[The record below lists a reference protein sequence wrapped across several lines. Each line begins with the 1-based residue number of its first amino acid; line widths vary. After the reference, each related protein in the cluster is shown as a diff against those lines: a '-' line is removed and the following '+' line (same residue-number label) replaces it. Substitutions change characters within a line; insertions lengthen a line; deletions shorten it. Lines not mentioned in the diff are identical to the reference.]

1 MRVILGCIVLALALS
16 SLPIVNRSAQ
26 SESQQPQDPLV
37 HAKLP
42 LQLYEQAP
50 LPPIAGRL
58 DHFTADAKRRRV
70 IFSALGNHSV
80 EVFDA
85 FAATIIHSITE
96 GLDEPQ
102 AVLFID
108 ELDKL
113 WVTNAGNG
121 KVQIYNG
128 ADYKLEKTI
137 DVGADPDNLRY
148 HAPTKTVI
156 VGYGE
161 GKVAGFATFN
171 ASTGE
176 RIGKDVMI
184 DAHPESFQIEEQ
196 GSKIFV
202 NIPTGGG
209 VVESVDRKTGA
220 INKWTLKGVRG
231 NYAMAI
237 NEPDRRVFVCT
248 RKIPMFLAFDA
259 DSGKEVARLPS
270 TGSCDDVYFDA
281 HRKRV
286 YVLGAEGFISVFQQ
300 KTPDQFELLANVPS
314 QIGARTGYLFV
325 QRDRLY
331 VGVPARGNEPAQ
343 IWTYEVQD

>member
-1 MRVILGCIVLALALS
+1 MKLFCCSILLALGILSALTFQS
-16 SLPIVNRSAQ
+16 SAQ
-26 SESQQPQDPLV
+26 SNTQQSGPLV
-37 HAKLP
+37 HARLP

-85 FAATIIHSITE
+85 FTATIIHSIKD

-121 KVQIYNG
+121 KVMIYAG

-171 ASTGE
+171 AATGE

-220 INKWTLKGVRG
+220 IDKWPLKGVRG
-231 NYAMAI
+231 NYAMAL
-237 NEPDRRVFVCT
+237 NEADHRIFVCT
-248 RKIPMFLAFDA
+248 RKIPMFLAFDTT
-259 DSGKEVARLPS
+259 SGKEIARLPS
-270 TGSCDDVYFDA
+270 TGSCDDVYYDA
-281 HRKRV
+281 RRKRV
-286 YVLGAEGFISVFQQ
+286 YVLGAEGFISVCQQ
-300 KTPDQFELLANVPS
+300 NTPDQYELLANVPS

-331 VGVPARGNEPAQ
+331 VGVPARGVEPAQ

>member
-1 MRVILGCIVLALALS
+1 MKLRCCCLLLVVAILSVPGFHS
-16 SLPIVNRSAQ
+16 SAQ
-26 SESQQPQDPLV
+26 SGTKSDPLV
-37 HAKLP
+37 HARVP
-42 LQLYEQAP
+42 LQIYEQAP
-50 LPPIAGRL
+50 LPPLSGRI

-85 FAATIIHSITE
+85 FTATIIHSIKE

-121 KVQIYNG
+121 KVMIYTG

-161 GKVAGFATFN
+161 GNVAGFATFN
-171 ASTGE
+171 AVTGD
-176 RIGKDVMI
+176 RVGKDLMI
-184 DAHPESFQIEEQ
+184 DAHPESFQIEDQ

-202 NIPTGGG
+202 NVPTGGG

-220 INKWTLKGVRG
+220 ISKWPLKGVRG

-237 NEPDRRVFVCT
+237 NEADHRIFVCT
-248 RKIPMFLAFDA
+248 RKIPMFLAFDTE
-259 DSGKEVARLPS
+259 SGREVARLPS
-270 TGSCDDVYFDA
+270 TGSCDDVYYDA
-281 HRKRV
+281 RRKRV
-286 YVLGAEGFISVFQQ
+286 YILGAEGFISVFQQ
-300 KTPDQFELLANVPS
+300 NTPDQYELLANVPS

>member
-1 MRVILGCIVLALALS
+1 MKLLCCCVLLVVAIFSALAFHS
-16 SLPIVNRSAQ
+16 SAQ
-26 SESQQPQDPLV
+26 SGTQQSGPLV
-37 HAKLP
+37 HARVP
-42 LQLYEQAP
+42 LQIYEQAP
-50 LPPIAGRL
+50 LPPLSGRI

-85 FAATIIHSITE
+85 FTATIIHSIKE

-121 KVQIYNG
+121 KVMIYTG

-161 GKVAGFATFN
+161 GNVAGFANFN
-171 ASTGE
+171 AVTGE
-176 RIGKDVMI
+176 RVGKDLMI
-184 DAHPESFQIEEQ
+184 AAHPESFQIEEQ

-220 INKWTLKGVRG
+220 ISKWPLKGVRG

-237 NEPDRRVFVCT
+237 NEADHRIFVCT
-248 RKIPMFLAFDA
+248 RKVPMFLAFDTE
-259 DSGKEVARLPS
+259 SGREVARLPS
-270 TGSCDDVYFDA
+270 TGSCDDVYYDA
-281 HRKRV
+281 RRKRV
-286 YVLGAEGFISVFQQ
+286 YILGAEGFISVFQQ
-300 KTPDQFELLANVPS
+300 NTPDQYELLANVPI
-314 QIGARTGYLFV
+314 QIAARTGYLFV
-325 QRDRLY
+325 QLDRLY
-331 VGVPARGNEPAQ
+331 SGF
-343 IWTYEVQD
+343 

>member
-1 MRVILGCIVLALALS
+1 MKLRCCCLILVVAIFSALAFHS
-16 SLPIVNRSAQ
+16 SAQ
-26 SESQQPQDPLV
+26 SGTKANALI
-37 HAKLP
+37 HARLP
-42 LQLYEQAP
+42 LQLYEQAS

-58 DHFTADAKRRRV
+58 DHFTADAKRKRV

-85 FAATIIHSITE
+85 FTATIIHSIKD

-121 KVQIYNG
+121 KVMIYTG

-161 GKVAGFATFN
+161 GNVAGFATFN
-171 ASTGE
+171 AVTGE
-176 RIGKDVMI
+176 RVGKDLMI

-202 NIPTGGG
+202 NVPTGGG

-220 INKWTLKGVRG
+220 ISKWPLKGVRG

-237 NEPDRRVFVCT
+237 NEADHRIFVCT
-248 RKIPMFLAFDA
+248 RKIPMCLAFDTQY
-259 DSGKEVARLPS
+259 GREVVRLPS

-281 HRKRV
+281 RRKRV
-286 YVLGAEGFISVFQQ
+286 YILGAEGFISVFQQ
-300 KTPDQFELLANVPS
+300 NTPDQYELLANVPS
-314 QIGARTGYLFV
+314 QIGARTGNLFV

-331 VGVPARGNEPAQ
+331 LAVPARGIEPAQ

>member
-1 MRVILGCIVLALALS
+1 MKLLCCCLLLVVGILAALTS
-16 SLPIVNRSAQ
+16 HSSAQ
-26 SESQQPQDPLV
+26 TNTQQSGPLV
-37 HAKLP
+37 HARLP

-58 DHFTADAKRRRV
+58 DHFTADVKRRRV

-85 FAATIIHSITE
+85 FTATIIHSIKE

-121 KVQIYNG
+121 KVMIYTG

-137 DVGADPDNLRY
+137 EVGADPDNLRY

-161 GKVAGFATFN
+161 GKIAGFATFN
-171 ASTGE
+171 AATGE
-176 RIGKDVMI
+176 RIGKDLMI
-184 DAHPESFQIEEQ
+184 EAHPESFQIEEQ

-202 NIPTGGG
+202 NVPQGG
-209 VVESVDRKTGA
+209 
-220 INKWTLKGVRG
+220 
-231 NYAMAI
+231 
-237 NEPDRRVFVCT
+237 
-248 RKIPMFLAFDA
+248 
-259 DSGKEVARLPS
+259 
-270 TGSCDDVYFDA
+270 
-281 HRKRV
+281 
-286 YVLGAEGFISVFQQ
+286 
-300 KTPDQFELLANVPS
+300 
-314 QIGARTGYLFV
+314 
-325 QRDRLY
+325 
-331 VGVPARGNEPAQ
+331 
-343 IWTYEVQD
+343 

>member
-1 MRVILGCIVLALALS
+1 MKLLCCCLLLVGAILSVPGFHG
-16 SLPIVNRSAQ
+16 SAQ
-26 SESQQPQDPLV
+26 SGTKSDPLV
-37 HAKLP
+37 HARVP
-42 LQLYEQAP
+42 LQIYEQAP
-50 LPPIAGRL
+50 LPPLSGRI

-85 FAATIIHSITE
+85 FTATIIHSIKE

-121 KVQIYNG
+121 KVMIYTG

-161 GKVAGFATFN
+161 GNVAGFATFN
-171 ASTGE
+171 AVTGE
-176 RIGKDVMI
+176 RVGKDLMI

-202 NIPTGGG
+202 NVPTGGG

-220 INKWTLKGVRG
+220 ISKWPLKGVRG

-237 NEPDRRVFVCT
+237 NEADHRIFVCT
-248 RKIPMFLAFDA
+248 RKIPMFLVFDTK
-259 DSGKEVARLPS
+259 SGREVARLPS
-270 TGSCDDVYFDA
+270 TGSCDDVYYDA
-281 HRKRV
+281 RRKRV
-286 YVLGAEGFISVFQQ
+286 YILGAEGFISVFQQ
-300 KTPDQFELLANVPS
+300 NTPDQYDLLANVPS

>member
-1 MRVILGCIVLALALS
+1 MKLLCCCLLLVVAVLSGLAFHS
-16 SLPIVNRSAQ
+16 SAQ
-26 SESQQPQDPLV
+26 SGPQKSDPLV
-37 HAKLP
+37 HAKVP
-42 LQLYEQAP
+42 LQIYEQAP
-50 LPPIAGRL
+50 LPPLSGRI

-85 FAATIIHSITE
+85 FTATIIHSIKE

-108 ELDKL
+108 DLDKL

-121 KVQIYNG
+121 KVMIYTG

-137 DVGADPDNLRY
+137 DVGADPDNLRN
-148 HAPTKTVI
+148 HAPTKTGI

-161 GKVAGFATFN
+161 VNTAGFATFN
-171 ASTGE
+171 ATTGE
-176 RIGKDVMI
+176 RVGKDLMI

-202 NIPTGGG
+202 NVPTGGG

-220 INKWTLKGVRG
+220 ISKWPLKGVRG

-237 NEPDRRVFVCT
+237 NEPDHRIFVCT
-248 RKIPMFLAFDA
+248 RKIPMFLAFDTE
-259 DSGKEVARLPS
+259 SGREVARLPS
-270 TGSCDDVYFDA
+270 TGSCDDVYYDA
-281 HRKRV
+281 RRKRV
-286 YVLGAEGFISVFQQ
+286 YILGAEGFISVFQQ
-300 KTPDQFELLANVPS
+300 NTPDQYELLANVPS

-331 VGVPARGNEPAQ
+331 VRVPASGNEPAQ

>member
-1 MRVILGCIVLALALS
+1 MKLLCCSLLLIVGVFSALT
-16 SLPIVNRSAQ
+16 VHNSAQ
-26 SESQQPQDPLV
+26 TSAQQPGPLV
-37 HAKLP
+37 HARLP

-58 DHFTADAKRRRV
+58 DHFTADAKRRSV

-85 FAATIIHSITE
+85 FTATIIHSIKE

-121 KVQIYNG
+121 KVMIYSG

-137 DVGADPDNLRY
+137 AVGADPDNLHY
-148 HAPTKTVI
+148 HAATKTVV

-161 GKVAGFATFN
+161 DKIAGFATFN
-171 ASTGE
+171 AATGE
-176 RIGKDVMI
+176 RVGKDLMI

-196 GSKIFV
+196 GSRIFV
-202 NIPTGGG
+202 NIPQGGR
-209 VVESVDRKTGA
+209 VVESVDRRTGA
-220 INKWTLKGVRG
+220 ISKWPLKGVRG
-231 NYAMAI
+231 NYAMAL
-237 NEPDRRVFVCT
+237 NEADHRVFICT
-248 RKIPMFLAFDA
+248 RKIPMFLAFDSE
-259 DSGKEVARLPS
+259 SGREVARLPS
-270 TGSCDDVYFDA
+270 TGSCDDLYFDA
-281 HRKRV
+281 RRKRV
-286 YVLGAEGFISVFQQ
+286 YVLGGEGFISVFQQ
-300 KTPDQFELLANVPS
+300 KTPDQYELLANVPS

-331 VGVPARGNEPAQ
+331 MGVPARGNEPAQ

>member
-1 MRVILGCIVLALALS
+1 MKLRCCCLLLVVAILSVPGFHS
-16 SLPIVNRSAQ
+16 SAQ
-26 SESQQPQDPLV
+26 SGTKSDPLV
-37 HAKLP
+37 HARVP
-42 LQLYEQAP
+42 LQIYEQAP
-50 LPPIAGRL
+50 LPPLSGRI

-85 FAATIIHSITE
+85 FTATIIHSIKE

-121 KVQIYNG
+121 KVMIYTG

-161 GKVAGFATFN
+161 GNVAGFATFN
-171 ASTGE
+171 AVTGE
-176 RIGKDVMI
+176 RVGKDLMI

-202 NIPTGGG
+202 NVPTGGG

-220 INKWTLKGVRG
+220 ISKWPLKGVRG

-237 NEPDRRVFVCT
+237 NEPDHRIFVCT
-248 RKIPMFLAFDA
+248 RKIPMFLAFDTE
-259 DSGKEVARLPS
+259 SGREVARLPS
-270 TGSCDDVYFDA
+270 TGSCDDVYYDA
-281 HRKRV
+281 RRKRV
-286 YVLGAEGFISVFQQ
+286 YILGAEGFISVFQQ
-300 KTPDQFELLANVPS
+300 NTPDQYELLANVPS

-331 VGVPARGNEPAQ
+331 VGVPARGVEPAQ

>member
-1 MRVILGCIVLALALS
+1 MKLRCCCLLLVVAILSVPGFHS
-16 SLPIVNRSAQ
+16 SAQ
-26 SESQQPQDPLV
+26 SGTKSDPLV
-37 HAKLP
+37 HARVP
-42 LQLYEQAP
+42 LQIYEQAP
-50 LPPIAGRL
+50 LPPLSGRI

-85 FAATIIHSITE
+85 FTATIIHSIKE

-121 KVQIYNG
+121 KVMIYTG

-161 GKVAGFATFN
+161 GNVAGFATFN
-171 ASTGE
+171 AVTGE
-176 RIGKDVMI
+176 RVGKDLMI

-202 NIPTGGG
+202 NVPTGGG

-220 INKWTLKGVRG
+220 ISKWPLKGVRG

-237 NEPDRRVFVCT
+237 NEADHRIFVCT
-248 RKIPMFLAFDA
+248 RKIPMFLAFDTE
-259 DSGKEVARLPS
+259 SGREVARLPS

-281 HRKRV
+281 RRKRV
-286 YVLGAEGFISVFQQ
+286 YILGAEGFISVF
-300 KTPDQFELLANVPS
+300 L
-314 QIGARTGYLFV
+314 
-325 QRDRLY
+325 
-331 VGVPARGNEPAQ
+331 EPAQ

>member
-1 MRVILGCIVLALALS
+1 MKLLCCCVLLVVAILSVPGFHS
-16 SLPIVNRSAQ
+16 SAQ
-26 SESQQPQDPLV
+26 SGTKSDPLV
-37 HAKLP
+37 HARVP
-42 LQLYEQAP
+42 LQIYEQAP
-50 LPPIAGRL
+50 LPPLSGRI

-85 FAATIIHSITE
+85 FTATIIHSIKE

-121 KVQIYNG
+121 KVMIYTG

-161 GKVAGFATFN
+161 GNVAGFATFN
-171 ASTGE
+171 AVTGE
-176 RIGKDVMI
+176 RVGKDLMI

-202 NIPTGGG
+202 NVPTGGG

-220 INKWTLKGVRG
+220 ISKWPLKGVRG

-237 NEPDRRVFVCT
+237 NEPDHRIFVCT
-248 RKIPMFLAFDA
+248 RKIPMFLAFDTE
-259 DSGKEVARLPS
+259 SGREVARLPS

-281 HRKRV
+281 RRKRV
-286 YVLGAEGFISVFQQ
+286 YILGAEGFISVFQQ
-300 KTPDQFELLANVPS
+300 NTPDQYELLANVPS

-331 VGVPARGNEPAQ
+331 VGVPARGVEPAQ